1 MDDKIVKFRVGV
13 VVLATMIILV
23 ILILLF
29 NDVGSFWT
37 GTYTLYIHFP
47 EAPGVASETPVRK
60 DGILIGKV
68 TRVRFADD
76 DPRFH
81 AEGGVIVTASI
92 NADRRIHKNERCRIS
107 STLIGDAL
115 LEFVPGGP
123 HPDPELLKDAD
134 YLQGTVATNP
144 LQLLTN
150 LEGNIGE
157 AISSVAG
164 AGNDIGLLARRVN
177 SMLDNNGDQLGR
189 IISKTERAINSFQE
203 TMHGI
208 NVVLGTQTQTQ
219 TLDENGNPVP
229 NAMPGP
235 GEVGPDGAPAELGKQ
250 LVTLPQLMAETRDA
264 VLEMRAAIQTANRN
278 MENLERFT
286 EPLGDNGSQLITK
299 VDSAVGHLDELLQ
312 TFVMFGQALNR
323 QEGTIGLLL
332 KNPDLYQHLNAAA
345 CNIEKITRELKP
357 IIRDARVFADKIAR
371 HPETIGV
378 RGAIKPNSGI
388 K

>member
-1 MDDKIVKFRVGV
+1 MDEKVVKFRVGV
-13 VVLATMIILV
+13 VVLATMIILA

-37 GTYTLYIHFP
+37 GSYTLYIHFP
-47 EAPGVASETPVRK
+47 EAPGVAAETPVRK

-81 AEGGVIVTASI
+81 TEGGVIVTVSI
-92 NADRRIHKNERCRIS
+92 NADRRIHKNEHCRIS

-115 LEFVPGGP
+115 LQFVPGGT
-123 HPDPELLKDAD
+123 HPDPELLKDGD

-177 SMLDNNGDQLGR
+177 LMLDNNGDQLGR
-189 IISKTERAINSFQE
+189 IISKTERAIDSFQQ

-208 NVVLGTQTQTQ
+208 NVVLGTMEGPAV
-219 TLDENGNPVP
+219 DENGQPVP
-229 NAMPGP
+229 GAMQGP
-235 GEVGPDGAPAELGKQ
+235 GELGPDGAPAELAKK

-264 VLEMRAAIQTANRN
+264 VVEMRAAIQTANRN
-278 MENLERFT
+278 MANLERFT
-286 EPLGDNGSQLITK
+286 EPLGDNGAALITK

-312 TFVMFGQALNR
+312 QFVMFGQALNR

-332 KNPDLYQHLNAAA
+332 HNPDLYQHLNAAA
-345 CNIEKITRELKP
+345 CKIEQYVRNLKP
-357 IIRDARVFADKIAR
+357 IIEDARVFADKIAR